1 MSIKIWESNQNTLAE
16 ALELPEGR
24 YVADFGIN
32 IEQSVEPH
40 HTLEAAKAFVDN
52 GIEIIVASQAQLIV
66 EAQKNQIAFQDW
78 APLKVW

>member
-32 IEQSVEPH
+32 IEQSVE
-40 HTLEAAKAFVDN
+40 
-52 GIEIIVASQAQLIV
+52 
-66 EAQKNQIAFQDW
+66 AQKNQIAFQDW